1 MSVRLT
7 ILGSGSNGNCAYVE
21 TDETRI
27 LVDAGFSARQIR
39 QRLATIGRSPEN
51 LTGILITHEHADHI
65 SGLLALADKLKI
77 PIYCNR
83 ATQEATL
90 WTFKS
95 KWNGNKTPALDGFD
109 AGHGE
114 HSDLPLF
121 ARRETGPQGKGKAGL
136 DWRLFRTGDSFE
148 LNDLLVETF
157 SIPHDAQDPVGFV
170 LRANGTSIGFAT
182 DLGHVTKLVVDR
194 LRTANTLVLES
205 NHDVKMLQECPHRPW
220 SLKQRILGRH
230 GHLSNEAAAD
240 CVEQVM
246 SADLRTLYL
255 GHLSRECNRPE
266 IARRVVSQRLQK
278 IGATHVALA
287 LASQDIPC
295 PTLNL

>member
-1 MSVRLT
+1 MSAVAVRLT
-7 ILGSGSNGNCAYVE
+7 ILGSGSSGNCAYVE
-21 TDETRI
+21 HEEARI
-27 LVDAGFSARQIR
+27 LIDAGFSARQIR

-95 KWNGNKTPALDGFD
+95 KWAKTPALNGSDGH
-109 AGHGE
+109 HGD

-121 ARRETGPQGKGKAGL
+121 AKRETSSGAQGKARSSL

-157 SIPHDAQDPVGFV
+157 SIPHDAQDPVGYV

-182 DLGHVTKLVVDR
+182 DLGHV
-194 LRTANTLVLES
+194 N
-205 NHDVKMLQECPHRPW
+205 
-220 SLKQRILGRH
+220 
-230 GHLSNEAAAD
+230 
-240 CVEQVM
+240 
-246 SADLRTLYL
+246 
-255 GHLSRECNRPE
+255 
-266 IARRVVSQRLQK
+266 
-278 IGATHVALA
+278 
-287 LASQDIPC
+287 
-295 PTLNL
+295 